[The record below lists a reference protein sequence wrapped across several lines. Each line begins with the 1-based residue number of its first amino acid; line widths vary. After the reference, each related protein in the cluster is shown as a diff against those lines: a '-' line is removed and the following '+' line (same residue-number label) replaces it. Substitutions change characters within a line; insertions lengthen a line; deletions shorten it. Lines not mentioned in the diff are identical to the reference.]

1 MKRYAFLLLLLAGLL
16 ACKRKNMTLDE
27 LKSASWS
34 ELDKGINYI
43 SLKNGNPEF
52 TDSIRFSVKG
62 FWGSNITIPADAYN
76 EMKPTLDTSLRRLL
90 NNKLSESKRGYLKI
104 NLYEMTSQE
113 FLTAMVYLRDN
124 IDSVDLINGITKIQA
139 IKGIIDV
146 NYISKE
152 MAKKKYL
159 ANGNEDWQEVLDS
172 NPLPESIEIKF
183 DKKIITP
190 EDYENLRNK
199 IKDEMLYASTINFSS
214 DLLKKFERNY
224 YILEYNR

>member
-1 MKRYAFLLLLLAGLL
+1 
-16 ACKRKNMTLDE
+16 MTLDE